1 MSRAHALYPNCTRI
15 YTDRTYFKAPDDYT
29 PLLNSFGTV
38 LIRVDDD
45 DCQGDSRI
53 LLHKDGRYG
62 FLIFGW
68 GSCSGC
74 DALQDCDSYD
84 DLDAL
89 IDQLENEIHWFDSIA
104 AAHTYIIEQD
114 TNGRNF
120 YSHNKPK
127 WKEFVLAV
135 SDIAAKPRAT
145 TPPCRQ
151 APRT

>member
-1 MSRAHALYPNCTRI
+1 MSRARALYPDCTRI
-15 YTDRTYFKAPDDYT
+15 YTDRTYFEAPDDYT

-45 DCQGDSRI
+45 DYEGDSRI

-89 IDQLENEIHWFDSIA
+89 IDQLENEIHWFDSID

-120 YSHNKPK
+120 YSHNTSK
-127 WKEFVLAV
+127 WKEFVSAIVTSPL
-135 SDIAAKPRAT
+135 S
-145 TPPCRQ
+145 
-151 APRT
+151 